1 MAGGDGGA
9 AADVAGRRGQERQSR
24 GAKRCSS
31 LRDHLLDS
39 GRPAPANAADARPED
54 PAIDLNALVA
64 PYVGAAIAGLGIGV
78 LILLVLALVQARRIG
93 RLRRRLDGIT
103 RGSDGADLGAVLDA
117 HLDKVYAVAR
127 ELDDL
132 SARSAVLEAIGRRA
146 IQRVGLVR
154 YNPFEDTGGN
164 QSFALALTDAS
175 GTGLIVSSLHS
186 RTGTRV
192 YAKAVSEGRSEGA
205 LSEEEAEALRVALAA
220 PAPSGGTGRARDRV
234 ARTA

>member
-1 MAGGDGGA
+1 M
-9 AADVAGRRGQERQSR
+9 
-24 GAKRCSS
+24 
-31 LRDHLLDS
+31 
-39 GRPAPANAADARPED
+39 
-54 PAIDLNALVA
+54 
-64 PYVGAAIAGLGIGV
+64 
-78 LILLVLALVQARRIG
+78 LILLVLAIVQARRIG

-127 ELDDL
+127 ELDEL
-132 SARSAVLEAIGRRA
+132 SARSAMLEAAGRRA

-154 YNPFEDTGGN
+154 FNPFEDTGGN

-175 GTGLIVSSLHS
+175 GTGFIVSSLHS

-205 LSEEEAEALRVALAA
+205 LSAEETEALRVALA
-220 PAPSGGTGRARDRV
+220 PPTPSASAGRTRDRV
-234 ARTA
+234 ARPA